1 MSRDIKTQVA
11 VIGGGPGGY
20 ACAFRAADLGME
32 VTLIERHSVLGGVCL
47 NVGCIPSKALL
58 HIAEMVNESKEFA
71 DRGVVFQPPKIDH
84 KKLREWLSTQVISQL
99 NSGIDMLARKRKV
112 KVVHGDV
119 QFKGPKSL
127 TITDGESSYTCDF
140 EQAVIATGSSPIKLD
155 FLPDD
160 PRIMDSTGA
169 LELKKIDGSM
179 MILGGG
185 IIGTEMACV
194 YQALGVDVT
203 ICEMMDQI
211 MPGVDAELVKVC
223 AKTLSSRGIEIC
235 TQTKCKK
242 VKATQKGLEVT
253 FEDKAGK
260 ESKKTFDQMIVAVG
274 RRANGDKLSAESA
287 HINVDER
294 GVIGVDA
301 RLMTSSEEIYAIG
314 DVAGMNLAHEATTM
328 GHACAEIMAGHL
340 KSYQKRIIPS
350 VSYTD
355 PEVAW
360 AGLTEADA
368 KAQGVPYRVARFPWM
383 ASGRSLSH
391 GRKDGMTKLIIHKEH
406 NTVLGAAIVGSHA
419 GELIAECVL
428 AIEMCCDVEDLALS
442 VHPHPTFSETIA
454 LAAECDMGT
463 VTDL

>member
-1 MSRDIKTQVA
+1 MARDMKTQLV

-32 VTLIERHSVLGGVCL
+32 VTLVERYPVLGGVCL

-58 HIAEMVNESKEFA
+58 HIAEMVNESREFH
-71 DRGVVFQPPKIDH
+71 DRGVVFDPPKIDN
-84 KKLREWLSTQVISQL
+84 KKLREWLSKQVISHL

-112 KVVHGDV
+112 KVIHGDV
-119 QFKGPKSL
+119 QFKGTKSIA
-127 TITDGESSYTCDF
+127 ITDREGVFLCEF
-140 EQAVIATGSSPIKLD
+140 EKAVIATGSSPISLD
-155 FLPDD
+155 FIPKD
-160 PRIMDSTGA
+160 PRIMDSTRA

-203 ICEMMDQI
+203 ICEMMDQV
-211 MPGVDAELVKVC
+211 MPGVDSELVKIC
-223 AKTLSSRGIEIC
+223 AKTLTDRGIKIR
-235 TQTKCKK
+235 TQTKCKEVK
-242 VKATQKGLEVT
+242 VNAKGLDVT
-253 FEDKAGK
+253 FEDKNGAI
-260 ESKKTFDQMIVAVG
+260 SKHTFDQMIVAVG
-274 RRANGDKLSAESA
+274 RRANGEKLSAESA
-287 HINVDER
+287 NVDVTDK
-294 GVIGVDA
+294 GVVTVDA
-301 RLMTSSEEIYAIG
+301 QLMTSCPDIYAIG
-314 DVAGMNLAHEATTM
+314 DVAGMNLAHEASTM
-328 GHACAEIMAGHL
+328 GHACAEIMTGHL
-340 KSYQKRIIPS
+340 KSYQSRVIPN

-360 AGLTEADA
+360 AGLTEAEA
-368 KAQGVPYRVARFPWM
+368 KAQNVPHRVARFPWM

-391 GRKDGMTKLIIHKEH
+391 GRKDGMTKLIIHKEN

-442 VHPHPTFSETIA
+442 VHPHPTFSETIG
-454 LAAECDMGT
+454 LAAECDLGT